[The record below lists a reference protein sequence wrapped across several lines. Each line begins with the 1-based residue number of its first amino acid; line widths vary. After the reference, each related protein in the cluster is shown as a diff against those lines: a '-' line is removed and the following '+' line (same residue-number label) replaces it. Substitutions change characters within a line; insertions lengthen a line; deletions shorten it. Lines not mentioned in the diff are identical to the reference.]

1 MAGRRPV
8 ALATGF
14 LDPYD
19 YHVGGGS
26 DHTQA
31 RPRSQYVVVV
41 REDWTVMCYD
51 STLTL
56 RWEQP
61 VSLFVGGGVCG
72 SVGWG

>member
-41 REDWTVMCYD
+41 REDWTEND
-51 STLTL
+51 TFSIN
-56 RWEQP
+56 RIHE
-61 VSLFVGGGVCG
+61 SLDMNFI
-72 SVGWG
+72 SIKKHEM